1 MCKSHGP
8 NSIESHIRKARSGER
23 EGGESVNKQ
32 NPTLITPGEMA
43 KVLGKQNPNT
53 IKAALRRGDYPIG
66 MAYKGPGGQWVYD
79 VPREAFMTFARTG
92 RVPDYP

>member
-1 MCKSHGP
+1 M
-8 NSIESHIRKARSGER
+8 
-23 EGGESVNKQ
+23 NKQ
-32 NPTLITPGEMA
+32 NLTLITPGEMA

>member
-1 MCKSHGP
+1 M
-8 NSIESHIRKARSGER
+8 
-23 EGGESVNKQ
+23 NKQ

-92 RVPDYP
+92 RVPNYP